1 MDYWNYAGHILY
13 HNPKS
18 KIKEMKRL
26 VILGGGESGVGAAI
40 LGKKVG
46 FDVFLSDMG
55 SIKDEYKAIL
65 SEKGIPFEEKQH
77 TEELI
82 LNADWIIKSP
92 GIPKK
97 SPIIQQIN
105 ERQILI
111 SSEIEFA
118 SQYTDATLIA
128 ITGSNGK
135 TTTTSLTYHMFK
147 KAGYSVG
154 LAGNIG
160 KSFAWQVAEENFEYY
175 ILEISSFQL
184 DDIQNFKPHIAMVLN
199 LSPDHLDRYEY
210 TYQKYID
217 AKFTITKNQDPKDYF
232 IYNEDDPMTTNW
244 FQNHNT
250 KAQKL
255 PFSLHMKI
263 ENGAFSDHE
272 NINFHINSD
281 TFKMKINELALTG
294 KHNIANSMA
303 AGIAGKLSK
312 IKNDFIKQSLMD
324 FEAVEH
330 RLEFVLKINGINFIN
345 DSKATNV
352 NSVYYALE
360 SMKTPV
366 IWIVGGTDKGNDYS
380 ELIPFVQRKVK
391 AIVCLGVDN
400 NKIIDT
406 FQDIVSNIV
415 ETKCMKDAVNAA
427 YSLGSK
433 GDSVLLSPA
442 CASFDLFK
450 NYEDRGNQFK
460 EEVRKL

>member
-1 MDYWNYAGHILY
+1 
-13 HNPKS
+13 
-18 KIKEMKRL
+18 MKRL

-46 FDVFLSDMG
+46 YDVFVSDMN
-55 SIKDEYKAIL
+55 SIQDKYKNIL
-65 SEKGIPFEEKQH
+65 SEKKIPFEEKQH
-77 TEELI
+77 TEKII

-97 SPIIQQIN
+97 SNLIQKIN
-105 ERQILI
+105 ERKILI

-118 SQYTDATLIA
+118 SQYTNAKLIA

-135 TTTTSLTYHMFK
+135 TTTTSLTYHIYK
-147 KAGYSVG
+147 NAGYNVG

-160 KSFAWQVAEENFEYY
+160 KSFAWQVAEENFDYY
-175 ILEISSFQL
+175 VLEISSFQL

-199 LSPDHLDRYEY
+199 LSPDHLDRYDY
-210 TYQKYID
+210 VYQNYID
-217 AKFTITKNQDPKDYF
+217 AKFTITKNQDKSDYF
-232 IYNEDDPMTTNW
+232 IYNEDDPMTKYW

-250 KAQKL
+250 KAKKI
-255 PFSLHMKI
+255 PFSLNKRL
-263 ENGAFSDHE
+263 ENGAFSDNQ
-272 NINFHINSD
+272 NINFHINSN
-281 TFKMKINELALTG
+281 TFKMKLNELALTG

-360 SMKTPV
+360 SMNTPV
-366 IWIVGGTDKGNDYS
+366 IWIMGGTDKGNDYS
-380 ELIPFVQRKVK
+380 ELIPFVQKKVK
-391 AIVCLGVDN
+391 AIICLGIDN
-400 NKIIDT
+400 EKIIRT
-406 FQDIVSNIV
+406 FQDIVSDIV
-415 ETKCMKDAVNAA
+415 ETQSMKDAVNAA
-427 YSLGSK
+427 YSFGSK
-433 GDSVLLSPA
+433 GDSILLSPA

>member
-1 MDYWNYAGHILY
+1 
-13 HNPKS
+13 
-18 KIKEMKRL
+18 MKRL

-46 FDVFLSDMG
+46 FEVFLSDMG
-55 SIKDEYKAIL
+55 SMKDEYKAIL
-65 SEKGIPFEEKQH
+65 SEKEIPFEEKQH
-77 TEELI
+77 TEALI

-135 TTTTSLTYHMFK
+135 TTTTSLTYHMYK

-160 KSFAWQVAEENFEYY
+160 KSFAWQVAEENFDYY

-217 AKFTITKNQDPKDYF
+217 AKFTITKNQDTKDYF

-366 IWIVGGTDKGNDYS
+366 VWIVGGTDKGNDYS

-400 NKIIDT
+400 KKIIDT

>member
-1 MDYWNYAGHILY
+1 
-13 HNPKS
+13 
-18 KIKEMKRL
+18 MKRL

-55 SIKDEYKAIL
+55 SIKEEYKVIL
-65 SEKGIPFEEKQH
+65 SEKEIPFEEKQH
-77 TEELI
+77 TEALI

-160 KSFAWQVAEENFEYY
+160 KSFAWQVAEENFDYY

-217 AKFTITKNQDPKDYF
+217 AKFTITKNQDTKDYF

-400 NKIIDT
+400 KKIIDT

>member
-1 MDYWNYAGHILY
+1 
-13 HNPKS
+13 
-18 KIKEMKRL
+18 MKRL

-46 FDVFLSDMG
+46 FDVFLSDMR

-65 SEKGIPFEEKQH
+65 SEKEIPFEEKQH
-77 TEELI
+77 TEALI

-97 SPIIQQIN
+97 SPIIQQIS

-160 KSFAWQVAEENFEYY
+160 KSFAWQVAEENFDYY

-217 AKFTITKNQDPKDYF
+217 AKFTITKNQDTKDYF

-400 NKIIDT
+400 KKIIDT